1 MSARPFRLP
10 LSSLLHR
17 HLRPGDFL
25 DSYAV
30 SLPDPRAT
38 PLQLAQHLADM
49 PRWVT
54 ALLALRDGLVRPFGL
69 KTAADFPPPSSNPGI
84 GDYVNFFRVDAL
96 SETEAILG
104 ENDRHLDYRVSVLKT
119 LGPDPKVVISTWVHP
134 HNSLGRLYLAGVL
147 PFHKLIVKRMLA
159 RLAA

>member
-1 MSARPFRLP
+1 MSVHPFRLP

-30 SLPDPRAT
+30 PLDDPDAS
-38 PLQLAQHLADM
+38 PLQLAQRLADM
-49 PRWVT
+49 PGWVT
-54 ALLALRDGLVRPFGL
+54 ALLVLRDSLVRPFGL
-69 KTAADFPPPSSNPGI
+69 KTGADFPEPSPDPGL
-84 GDYVNFFRVDAL
+84 GDYVNIFRVDAL
-96 SETEAILG
+96 SATEAILG

-119 LGPDPKVVISTWVHP
+119 LGPNPKVAISTWVRP
-134 HNSLGRLYLAGVL
+134 HNGLGRLYLIGVL

-159 RLAA
+159 NLAA